1 MSKKRRRDPSTIDTQ
16 LVEIYEDLANES
28 EVIRLKAAASLL
40 SKFSPANSPT
50 KDQILGVLTRLV
62 RGLCSSRKAARLGFS
77 IALTE
82 FLVQTHGRPEK
93 DVQPQLDSQE
103 VIETLKKQTIAQG
116 DSSGNVLFDFLSTS
130 VLIELQEAKN
140 HDFGRLFGAEAVIK
154 SRVIFCPNTSI
165 EPWTQILDVILEL
178 GEKRT
183 WLRKECGWV
192 LYNVV
197 EILGKHNDYIQLLVD
212 KISEHGFTK
221 TPEGVAIWLRA
232 QSVWP
237 SVRFPEGS
245 WHGNDPLHRK
255 ELKNLANVLREGP
268 SSKPGQ
274 QIEVETVTQKGN
286 LSPDLHFAWE
296 VVIGRVL
303 DEQRSEASKLRKKTR
318 NPTFHEFWNEAV
330 DGTIPFKSILPLL
343 ILKQTACFL
352 LHLLISEN
360 IGA

>member
-1 MSKKRRRDPSTIDTQ
+1 MSKKRRRDLSTVDTQ

-40 SKFSPANSPT
+40 SKFSLAKSPT
-50 KDQILGVLTRLV
+50 KDQILGVLTRLI

-82 FLVQTHGRPEK
+82 FLVQTHARPDK
-93 DVQPQLDSQE
+93 DVQSQLDTQE
-103 VIETLKKQTIAQG
+103 VIETLKKQTVALG
-116 DSSGNVLFDFLSTS
+116 DASGNVFVSLLGSS
-130 VLIELQEAKN
+130 VLTALQEAKN

-154 SRVIFCPNTSI
+154 SGVIFHANASI
-165 EPWTQILDVILEL
+165 ELWTQILDVILEL
-178 GEKRT
+178 GKKRI

-192 LYNVV
+192 LYNAIG
-197 EILGKHNDYIQLLVD
+197 ILGKHNDYIQLLVD
-212 KISEHGFTK
+212 RISEHGYTK

-232 QSVWP
+232 QSVRP
-237 SVRFPEGS
+237 SVRFPDGL

-255 ELKNLANVLREGP
+255 ELKRLANVLKEGSP
-268 SSKPGQ
+268 NKDGQ
-274 QIEVETVTQKGN
+274 INEVETVTQKGN

-303 DEQRSEASKLRKKTR
+303 DEQQSEASKVKKKTR
-318 NPTFHEFWNEAV
+318 NLTFHEFWNEAV
-330 DGTIPFKSILPLL
+330 DGIFLFEAILLL
-343 ILKQTACFL
+343 LTPKQTAYFL
-352 LHLLISEN
+352 LHLPISEN